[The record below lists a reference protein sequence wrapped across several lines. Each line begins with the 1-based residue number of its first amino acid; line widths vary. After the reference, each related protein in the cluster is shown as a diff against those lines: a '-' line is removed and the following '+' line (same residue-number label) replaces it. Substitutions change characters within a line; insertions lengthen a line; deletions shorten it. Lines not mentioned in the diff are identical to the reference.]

1 MDVVTQEVEAQ
12 KTGRQMIKT
21 AVVIL
26 NWNGKRHLE
35 QFLGNAIKHSSSDDC
50 RVYVA
55 DNGSSDDSCE
65 YIRKNHPEAALL
77 EMDRNHGFAGGYN
90 EALKRIDSE
99 YFVLLNSD
107 VKVSPGWL
115 GTVTEYMD
123 NNLEVATCQPKILSY
138 NDPDKFEYAGA
149 AGGYIDKYGY
159 PFCRGRIM
167 NITEADNGQYD
178 NIKQIFWASGACM
191 FIRSSVWKETGGF
204 DPDFFAHM
212 EEIDL
217 CWRIN
222 ARGKKIMFIPAS
234 VVFHIGG
241 GTLPYQSPAKVFYNF
256 RNNLYLLYK
265 NLPASALGPVLFK
278 RRILD
283 GIAAIRFLLTFN
295 IKAFRNVI
303 KAHKAFYRHKRALKE
318 KRKENVINEHVYSSK
333 LVMNK
338 SLIFNFYIKRKKT
351 YNELFTE

>member
-1 MDVVTQEVEAQ
+1 
-12 KTGRQMIKT
+12 MIKT

-26 NWNGKRHLE
+26 NWNGKKYLE
-35 QFLGNAIKHSSSDDC
+35 QFLGDIIMTSSSANC

-55 DNGSSDDSCE
+55 DNGSKDDSCE
-65 YIRKNHPEAALL
+65 YIRNNHPEAVLL

-90 EALKRIDSE
+90 EALKNIDSE

-107 VKVSPGWL
+107 IKVSPGWL
-115 GTVTEYMD
+115 STVTDYMD
-123 NNLEVATCQPKILSY
+123 NNPEVAACQPKILSY
-138 NDPDKFEYAGA
+138 HEPDKFEYAGA

-178 NIKQIFWASGACM
+178 NIRQIFWASGACM

-222 ARGKKIMFIPAS
+222 ATGRKIMFIPGS
-234 VVFHIGG
+234 VVYHIGG
-241 GTLPYQSPAKVFYNF
+241 GTLPYHSPAKVFYNF

-265 NLPASALGPVLFK
+265 NLPDSALGPVLFK
-278 RRILD
+278 RRVLD

-295 IKAFRNVI
+295 IKAFSNVI
-303 KAHKAFYRHKRALKE
+303 KAHTAFYRHKKVLRA
-318 KRKENVINEHVYSSK
+318 KRKENISLEAVYPGK

-338 SLIFNFYIKRKKT
+338 SLVFSFYIKRKKT
-351 YNELFTE
+351 YSELFPE